1 MGGRSGSTTIRAN
14 RWNGRE
20 VLMPGYNDVENGHL
34 ASGWL
39 RVSHREIDEGRST
52 EFRPYLRHEQE
63 QKLSPGKIVPVDIEI
78 LPSSTYFEAGE
89 SLVLRVQGVELE
101 GAGDID
107 HTDSV
112 NSGDHIVHVGGA
124 YGSSLLLPVVQ

>member
-1 MGGRSGSTTIRAN
+1 MGGRSWSTTIRAN
-14 RWNGRE
+14 RWNGSE

-63 QKLSPGKIVPVDIEI
+63 SKLSPGEIVPVDIEI
-78 LPSSTYFEAGE
+78 LPSSTYFEAGQ

-101 GAGDID
+101 GAGDIEHED
-107 HTDSV
+107 PV
-112 NSGDHIVHVGGA
+112 NTGDHIVHVGGA

>member
-1 MGGRSGSTTIRAN
+1 
-14 RWNGRE
+14 
-20 VLMPGYNDVENGHL
+20 
-34 ASGWL
+34 
-39 RVSHREIDEGRST
+39 
-52 EFRPYLRHEQE
+52 
-63 QKLSPGKIVPVDIEI
+63 VPVDIEI